1 MRGPIVLAIAIC
13 CFAASSAALAA
24 PRLKPLM
31 RNWKSEAARA
41 EAMTSGAAPYDEAE
55 LRRIL
60 GVFVADSQAI
70 EAGVAGRGA
79 EALDLKSRFSRFE
92 ADASAL
98 LAAASAR
105 DGARSSFAHLR
116 RECGA
121 CHDAFAN

>member
-1 MRGPIVLAIAIC
+1 VLAIGIC
-13 CFAASSAALAA
+13 FFAASFAALAA

-41 EAMTSGAAPYDEAE
+41 EAMVLGAAPYDEAE

-70 EAGVAGRGA
+70 EAGVAGRSA
-79 EALDLKSRFSRFE
+79 QALDLKSRFSRFE
-92 ADASAL
+92 ADASAV
-98 LAAASAR
+98 LAASSAR
-105 DGARSSFAHLR
+105 DSARSPIARLR